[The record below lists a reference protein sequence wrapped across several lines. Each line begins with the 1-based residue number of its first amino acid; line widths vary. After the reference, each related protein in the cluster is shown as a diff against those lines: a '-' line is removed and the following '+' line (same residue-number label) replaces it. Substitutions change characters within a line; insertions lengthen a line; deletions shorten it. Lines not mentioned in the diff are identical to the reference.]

1 MAIIRITAPSIT
13 GLVIPNT
20 SINNASLDSVTALP
34 SGVDV
39 GKIGQVITGTYTG
52 SGNTSSTSFVDTGA
66 GVFSITPSSTSSKI
80 LVDFGC
86 SPHVNTGSAGNNVLR
101 GIFTIYRDINGG
113 GYSNLATSTGIA
125 INRVGDSLPYSN
137 TQDVTLRVK
146 IADTPNTTSQV
157 NYKLYYLTTA
167 GDVYYNLYGNTQTVI
182 LMEVLP

>member
-1 MAIIRITAPSIT
+1 MVSQLKVNEI
-13 GLVIPNT
+13 VKQ
-20 SINNASLDSVTALP
+20 
-34 SGVDV
+34 SGSTLTIGGSGDTIQLGSGATTNF

-66 GVFSITPSSTSSKI
+66 GVFSITPSFTSSKI
-80 LVDFGC
+80 LIDFGC
-86 SPHVNTGSAGNNVLR
+86 SPHVNTGSASNNVLR

-125 INRVGDSLPYSN
+125 INRVGDAISSN
-137 TQDVTLRVK
+137 TQDVTLRVM

-157 NYKLYYLTTA
+157 NYKLYYLATA
-167 GDVYYNLYGNTQTVI
+167 GSVYYNLYGNTQTVT